1 MVRRGL
7 HHPGMRLNSK
17 MMKRTILTL
26 CCLLASLLATQAQ
39 NTDEA
44 AIRRRLNEATA
55 RINALSCDFVQTKHL
70 SVLKDK
76 MVSKGRMCYKKS
88 DRLRWEYTS
97 PYTYVFILNGNEVL
111 LKNKNRSDIID
122 VDQNRMFREI
132 VQIMLS
138 SVVGNCLDDKNFKSS
153 LKATATEYVA
163 TLTPQRKNMKQM
175 FRLITLHFDRKSS
188 CVTRV
193 ELTEKNDDRTVI
205 ELNNRRLNEKL
216 DDNLFLVR

>member
-1 MVRRGL
+1 M
-7 HHPGMRLNSK
+7 
-17 MMKRTILTL
+17 
-26 CCLLASLLATQAQ
+26 
-39 NTDEA
+39 
-44 AIRRRLNEATA
+44 
-55 RINALSCDFVQTKHL
+55 QTKHL

-122 VDQNRMFREI
+122 V
-132 VQIMLS
+132 
-138 SVVGNCLDDKNFKSS
+138 
-153 LKATATEYVA
+153 LKATAAEYVA

-175 FRLITLHFDRKSS
+175 FRLITLHFDRKTS

-205 ELNNRRLNEKL
+205 ELNNIRLNEKL
-216 DDNLFLVR
+216 EDNLFLVR

>member
-1 MVRRGL
+1 
-7 HHPGMRLNSK
+7 
-17 MMKRTILTL
+17 MMKRYILTL
-26 CCLLASLLATQAQ
+26 CCLLASLFMTQAQ

-44 AIRRRLNEATA
+44 SIRRKLNEATA

-70 SVLKDK
+70 SMLKDK

-97 PYTYVFILNGNEVL
+97 PYTYIFILNGNEVL

-122 VDQNRMFREI
+122 VEQNKMFREI

-175 FRLITLHFDRKSS
+175 FREIVLHFDRKNA
-188 CVTRV
+188 CVRLV
-193 ELTEKNDDRTVI
+193 ELIEKNDDRTII
-205 ELNNRRLNEKL
+205 ELNNIRMNEAL
-216 DDNLFLVR
+216 ADHLFLLR

>member
-153 LKATATEYVA
+153 LAQEHEADVPPDHTAFRPEDLLRDPGGADREERRPHGHRTEQH
-163 TLTPQRKNMKQM
+163 TP
-175 FRLITLHFDRKSS
+175 
-188 CVTRV
+188 
-193 ELTEKNDDRTVI
+193 E
-205 ELNNRRLNEKL
+205 
-216 DDNLFLVR
+216 

>member
-7 HHPGMRLNSK
+7 HHPGMRFNSK

-26 CCLLASLLATQAQ
+26 CCLLVSLLATQAQ

-97 PYTYVFILNGNEVL
+97 PYTYIFILNGNEVL

-153 LKATATEYVA
+153 LKATAAEYVA

-175 FRLITLHFDRKSS
+175 FREIVLHFDRKNA
-188 CVTRV
+188 CVRLV
-193 ELTEKNDDRTVI
+193 ELIEKNDDRTII
-205 ELNNRRLNEKL
+205 ELNNIRMNEAL
-216 DDNLFLVR
+216 ADHLFLLR

>member
-26 CCLLASLLATQAQ
+26 CCLLASLFVTQAQ

-55 RINALSCDFVQTKHL
+55 RITAMECNFVQTKHL

-122 VDQNRMFREI
+122 VDQNKMFREI

-153 LKATATEYVA
+153 LKATAAEYIA
-163 TLTPQRKNMKQM
+163 TLVPERKNMKQM
-175 FRLITLHFDRKSS
+175 FRQITLHFKRENA

-205 ELNNRRLNEKL
+205 ELNNIRLNEKL

>member
-1 MVRRGL
+1 
-7 HHPGMRLNSK
+7 

-26 CCLLASLLATQAQ
+26 CCLLASLFMTQAQ

-55 RINALSCDFVQTKHL
+55 RITAMACDFVQTKHL
-70 SVLKDK
+70 SMLKDK

-122 VDQNRMFREI
+122 VEQNKMFREI

-175 FRLITLHFDRKSS
+175 FREIVLHFDRKNA
-188 CVTRV
+188 CVRLV
-193 ELTEKNDDRTVI
+193 ELIEKNDDRTII
-205 ELNNRRLNEKL
+205 ELNNIRMNEAL
-216 DDNLFLVR
+216 ADHLFLLR